1 MRQIKIF
8 DTTLRDGEQMPGISM
23 NIADK
28 VRIAGVLS
36 KLHVDLIEAGF
47 PASSVSDCKAVE
59 RISEL
64 VDNCTVVALA
74 RARKEDIDTAVAAL
88 QKAKQKRI
96 HIFIATS
103 DLHLQYK
110 LRITRE
116 ECIRQIREAVAYAR
130 TLVDEVQFA
139 AEDAS
144 RSDLDF
150 LCEAYQT
157 AADAGA
163 CCIDVPDTVGF
174 STPAEFG
181 SLIAT
186 LKKRI
191 HSERELTIGVHCHDD
206 LGLAVANTLAAVENG
221 ATQVDCT
228 VNGIGE
234 RAGNASLEEIVMAL
248 QIRQSHFQ
256 CMTTVE
262 TSMLSKAS
270 KTVSAVTG
278 IYVSPNKAIVGKNA
292 FAHESGIHQHG
303 VLANR
308 ETYEIISP
316 QMVGIRES
324 TIVLGRLSG
333 RHAFAEKLAEM
344 DLHADEAVLDAA
356 FARFKDLACRKK
368 NVSDEDVRA
377 LFEETV
383 FDSHIKNGYELDSFQ
398 TQSGNRVKAM
408 ALVSLSRDGE
418 VFAEAAM
425 GEGPIDS
432 SFNAINRIVNSD
444 FKLVNYSIKALT
456 GGTDALGEVR
466 VRISDGEREYI
477 GKGFSTDIIES
488 SIKAYVNAIN
498 RALFSGTS

>member
-1 MRQIKIF
+1 MKLIRIF

-28 VRIAGVLS
+28 VRIAGALS

-47 PASSVSDCKAVE
+47 PASSVNDCKAVE

-64 VDNCTVVALA
+64 VSGCTVVALA
-74 RARKEDIDTAVAAL
+74 RANRADIDTAAFAL
-88 QKAKQKRI
+88 RKAEKKRI
-96 HIFIATS
+96 HVFLATS

-110 LRITRE
+110 LKLTRDACLERIRD
-116 ECIRQIREAVAYAR
+116 AVSYAR

-144 RSDLDF
+144 RSDPQF
-150 LCEAYQT
+150 LCQAYQT
-157 AADAGA
+157 AVDAGA
-163 CCIDVPDTVGF
+163 CCIDVPDTVGY

-181 SLIAT
+181 SLIAM
-186 LKKRI
+186 LI
-191 HSERELTIGVHCHDD
+191 ANVHAEQELTVGVHCHND
-206 LGLAVANTLAAVENG
+206 LGLAVANTLAAIENG

-234 RAGNASLEEIVMAL
+234 RAGNASLEEVVMAL
-248 QIRQSHFQ
+248 KVRENRFGCRTQIE
-256 CMTTVE
+256 TT
-262 TSMLSKAS
+262 MLSKAS

-278 IYVSPNKAIVGKNA
+278 IYVAPNKAIVGKNA
-292 FAHESGIHQHG
+292 FSHESGIHQHG

-324 TIVLGRLSG
+324 TIVLGKLSG
-333 RHAFAEKLAEM
+333 RHAFAEKCTEL
-344 DLHADEAVLDAA
+344 DLHAEDSIVDAA
-356 FARFKDLACRKK
+356 FLRFKDLACRKK
-368 NVSDEDVRA
+368 NISDEDVRA
-377 LFEETV
+377 LFEEAV
-383 FDSHIKNGYELDSFQ
+383 FDSHIQNGYELDTFQ

-408 ALVSLSRDGE
+408 ALVSLSRQSE
-418 VFAEAAM
+418 VFSEAAM

-432 SFNAINRIVNSD
+432 SFNAINRIVGKE

-466 VRISDGEREYI
+466 VRISDGERESI
-477 GKGFSTDIIES
+477 GKGISTDIVES

-498 RALFSGTS
+498 RALFAAGS